1 MKIRLHLAL
10 MVTAVLVPVVLSSAL
25 ALDSLLDGE
34 REAVLR
40 SMREAT
46 RATSLAVDREWS
58 FAAGMGTAMATSA
71 VLLNGDFAT
80 FYQRARQANDHSGL
94 QTALIDSEG
103 RQLFNTAVPYGTA
116 IAPAKPATRARVALA
131 LADDQYHI
139 SQLILGRATNSYVAT
154 LEKGVTLLDGRRVV
168 ISQWYPVTHFQRAF
182 PVDHVPAT
190 WLMGIFDQQGSTVL
204 RNQGPMAYVGKFP
217 KDDLLQ
223 AIRAGSTAVLRNH
236 SRDGVAVYTVLQ
248 RSPLSGWTIAVGV
261 PVSEVEASARNAV
274 LLTGMGL
281 LAALLLAISAAY
293 LFGKRLVGALE
304 DASHGALD
312 LGRGVVPAI
321 AASPIDEVG
330 KLEAALH
337 DAGLALRRSSDERD
351 FLLADARDARAIA
364 ESQNRAK
371 DDFLA
376 MLGHE
381 LRNPLSAITAGIS
394 LLDYAGAT
402 PETSQRA
409 RQAIRRQCGLLVNI
423 VDELLDA
430 SRVMTGK
437 VSLTKERLDLGALTN
452 ACLDSMD
459 LRGVGKGLT
468 ITTEIGTAPVEADP
482 MRLEQI
488 INNLLDN
495 ACKYTPAGGEVRV
508 SVRVHEGYA
517 QLQVADS
524 GIGISAAL
532 LPKVFD
538 VFMQGAASI
547 DRAKGGLG
555 IGLAVVRAMVE
566 QHGGSVR
573 ADSIGEGR
581 GSTFTVCLPLAQA
594 GGAAMPDPDQ
604 HTLQTVGGLRVLV
617 VDDNDDARD
626 MLAQVLT
633 ISGYAVLQAI
643 NGRQALLVA
652 ERELPA
658 VAVID
663 IGLPDL
669 SGYEVAVRLRALG
682 VTAGMGLIA
691 LTGYGQDG
699 DRMRALASGFDVHL
713 TKPANLTALVE
724 AIAKA
729 SNPART

>member
-10 MVTAVLVPVVLSSAL
+10 MVTTVLVPVALSSAL
-25 ALDSLLDGE
+25 ALDAMLDGE

-40 SMREAT
+40 SMREAA
-46 RATSLAVDREWS
+46 RATSLAADREWS
-58 FAAGMGTAMATSA
+58 FASGMGIAIGTST
-71 VLLNGDFAT
+71 VLQNGDFAG
-80 FYQRARQANDHSGL
+80 FHQRARQANAGSGL
-94 QTALIDSEG
+94 QTALMNSDGSQI
-103 RQLFNTAVPYGTA
+103 FNTAVPYGTV
-116 IAPAKPATRARVALA
+116 IAPASAQVRARVARVM
-131 LADDQYHI
+131 ADNQSHI
-139 SQLILGRATNSYVAT
+139 SSLVVGRATKAYVAT
-154 LEKGVTLLDGRRVV
+154 LERAVTLLDGRRVV
-168 ISQWYPVTHFQRAF
+168 ISQWYPATHFKRAF
-182 PVDHVPAT
+182 PVQNVPAS
-190 WLMGIFDQQGSTVL
+190 WLIGIFDQQGSTVL
-204 RNQGPMAYVGKFP
+204 RNQGPMEYIGTFP
-217 KDDLLQ
+217 KGDLLG
-223 AIRAGSTAVLRNH
+223 AIRAGSQSVMRNH
-236 SRDGVAVYTVLQ
+236 SRDGAAVYTVLQ
-248 RSPLSGWTIAVGV
+248 RSPLSGWTVAVGV

-274 LLTGMGL
+274 MLTAVGL
-281 LAALLLAISAAY
+281 LAALLLAVGAAY
-293 LFGKRLVGALE
+293 LFGKRLVRAL
-304 DASHGALD
+304 DHASHAALD
-312 LGRGVVPAI
+312 LGRGVVPVI
-321 AASPIDEVG
+321 AESAIDEVG
-330 KLEAALH
+330 KLETALH

-351 FLLADARDARAIA
+351 FLLADARDARAVA

-394 LLDYAGAT
+394 LLEYAGAT

-437 VSLTKERLDLGALTN
+437 VSLTLEPLDLGAVTR

-459 LRGVGKGLT
+459 MRGLGKGLA
-468 ITTEIGTAPVEADP
+468 ITDEISSAPVQADP

-495 ACKYTPAGGEVRV
+495 AFKYTPAGG
-508 SVRVHEGYA
+508 SVRVTVSVQDQQA
-517 QLQVADS
+517 VLQVADS

-532 LPKVFD
+532 LPKIFD

-566 QHGGSVR
+566 QHGGRVQ
-573 ADSIGEGR
+573 ADSVGEGR
-581 GSTFTVCLPLAQA
+581 GSTFTVRLPLAAPAPAAQDA
-594 GGAAMPDPDQ
+594 GTPAAPASQGM
-604 HTLQTVGGLRVLV
+604 RVLV

-633 ISGYAVLQAI
+633 ISGYTVLQAI

-652 ERELPA
+652 EREQPV

-699 DRMRALASGFDVHL
+699 DRTRALESGFDVHL
-713 TKPANLTALVE
+713 TKPANLAALVE

-729 SNPART
+729 SNTARN

>member
-1 MKIRLHLAL
+1 MKIRVHLAL
-10 MVTAVLVPVVLSSAL
+10 MVGTLLVPVVLSSAL
-25 ALDSLLDGE
+25 ALDALLDGE
-34 REAVLR
+34 REAALR
-40 SMREAT
+40 SMREAA
-46 RATSLAVDREWS
+46 RATSLATDREWS
-58 FAAGMGTAMATSA
+58 FAAGLGHALSTST
-71 VLLNGDFAT
+71 VLEQGDLAGFYERAREANGD
-80 FYQRARQANDHSGL
+80 SGL
-94 QTALIDSEG
+94 QTALISSDG

-116 IAPAKPATRARVALA
+116 IAPPKEATRQRVAQA
-131 LADDQYHI
+131 LADSRHHI
-139 SQLILGRATNSYVAT
+139 SRLIVGRATGKYVAT
-154 LEKGVTLLDGRRVV
+154 LEKAATLNDGRRVV
-168 ISQWYPVTHFQRAF
+168 ISQWYPAAHFQRAF
-182 PVDHVPAT
+182 PADNVPSS
-190 WLMGIFDQQGSTVL
+190 WLIGIFDQDGVTVL
-204 RNQGPMAYVGKFP
+204 RNRGPAEFVGKLP
-217 KDDLLQ
+217 KEDLLR
-223 AIRAGSTAVLRNH
+223 AIRDGRTDVLRNH
-236 SRDGVAVYTVLQ
+236 SREGTSLYTVLQ
-248 RSPLSGWTIAVGV
+248 RSPMSGWTVAVGV
-261 PVSEVEASARNAV
+261 PVSEVEAAARNAV
-274 LLTGMGL
+274 MLSAIGV
-281 LAALLLAISAAY
+281 LAALMLAIGAAY
-293 LFGKRLVGALE
+293 LFGKRLVRAL
-304 DASHGALD
+304 DHASHAALD
-312 LGRGVVPAI
+312 LGRGMVPVI
-321 AASPIDEVG
+321 AVSPIDEVG
-330 KLEAALH
+330 KLESALH
-337 DAGLALRRSSDERD
+337 DAGLALRRSSDEREV
-351 FLLADARDARAIA
+351 LLADARDARAVA

-381 LRNPLSAITAGIS
+381 LRNPLSAITSGIS
-394 LLDYAGAT
+394 LLEYAGAT

-437 VSLTKERLDLGALTN
+437 VSLTKQALDLGAVTR

-459 LRGVGKGLT
+459 MRGLGKGLA
-468 ITTEIGTAPVEADP
+468 ITAEIGAAPVEADP

-495 ACKYTPAGGEVRV
+495 AFKYTPAGGAVRV
-508 SVRVHEGYA
+508 TVAA
-517 QLQVADS
+517 QDGKAVLEVADS

-573 ADSIGEGR
+573 ADSLGEGR
-581 GSTFTVCLPLAQA
+581 GSVFTVVLPLAS
-594 GGAAMPDPDQ
+594 GAAPAVEARAEPAAMAP
-604 HTLQTVGGLRVLV
+604 GLRVLV
-617 VDDNDDARD
+617 VDDNDDARE
-626 MLAQVLT
+626 MLTQVLT
-633 ISGYAVLQAI
+633 ISGYTVLQAI

-669 SGYEVAVRLRALG
+669 SGYEVAVRLRALAA
-682 VTAGMGLIA
+682 TARIGLIA

-699 DRMRALASGFDVHL
+699 DRSRALESGFDIHL
-713 TKPANLTALVE
+713 TKPAKLDALVD

-729 SNPART
+729 SKTVGN